1 VPGFE
6 PSRWVPWCRVR
17 QLFSIRLVAAIGAL
31 AAIGLVL
38 NAVLIDDEPLEAVVE
53 PATVERDIDL
63 IAPIFA
69 LDQSV
74 DFGIDQFGVTS
85 GYMDIVLDGER
96 SLRIAPGTLGE
107 ISCEELDAINRCA
120 LFADLLGEAVVWF
133 AVLPQTPDG
142 TVELG
147 GIVDLDDGDA
157 VFEQGWRIPYPPVIE
172 RACNDAD
179 IASFSDFLAEYGPDS
194 ITTIDLSVG
203 EVSFARCAEH
213 AEGAPT
219 STTSTTIPPLDQL
232 PDAPTEEPEG

>member
-1 VPGFE
+1 M
-6 PSRWVPWCRVR
+6 R

-31 AAIGLVL
+31 AVIGLVL

-53 PATVERDIDL
+53 PSTVERDIDL

-74 DFGIDQFGVTS
+74 DFGIDQLGVTS

-107 ISCEELDAINRCA
+107 ITCEELDAINRCA
-120 LFADLLGEAVVWF
+120 LFADLLGDAVVWF
-133 AVLPQTPDG
+133 AVLPQTADG

-172 RACNDAD
+172 RACNDDD
-179 IASFSDFLAEYGPDS
+179 IASFSDFLEDYGPDS
-194 ITTIDLSVG
+194 ITTIDLALG

-219 STTSTTIPPLDQL
+219 TTTTTIPPLGDL
-232 PDAPTEEPEG
+232 PDAPPEEPEG

>member
-1 VPGFE
+1 M
-6 PSRWVPWCRVR
+6 R
-17 QLFSIRLVAAIGAL
+17 QLLSLRFLAAIAAL
-31 AAIGLVL
+31 AAIALVL
-38 NAVLIDDEPLEAVVE
+38 NALLIDDEPLEAVIE
-53 PATVERDIDL
+53 PGVTERSIDL

-69 LDQSV
+69 LDRST
-74 DFGIDQFGVTS
+74 DFGIDQLGVTS
-85 GYMDIVLDGER
+85 GYMDIILDGER

-107 ISCEELDAINRCA
+107 ITCTELDAINRCA
-120 LFADLLGEAVVWF
+120 LFADLLDDGVIWF
-133 AVLPQTPDG
+133 AVLPQTADG

-179 IASFSDFLAEYGPDS
+179 IASFGDFLDDYGEDS
-194 ITTIDLSVG
+194 ITTIDLTLG

-219 STTSTTIPPLDQL
+219 TTTTTIPPLGEL
-232 PDAPTEEPEG
+232 PDAPIDPDAQTETPEG